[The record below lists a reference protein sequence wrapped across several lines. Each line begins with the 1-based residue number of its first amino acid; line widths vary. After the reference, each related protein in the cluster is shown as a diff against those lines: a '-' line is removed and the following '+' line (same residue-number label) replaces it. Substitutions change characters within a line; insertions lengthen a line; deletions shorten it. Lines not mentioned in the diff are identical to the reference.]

1 MFCDTIRSVTG
12 DGAATEV
19 VETATLVV
27 DTNVV
32 VELEVVD
39 EVAIDVVT
47 GVALVDV
54 AIDVAVVVA
63 LADVAGAAVT
73 PPGSDSDEHAASTA
87 IITIDQPIDRHC
99 LIIALRRSG

>member
-1 MFCDTIRSVTG
+1 MFCDTIRSVIG
-12 DGAATEV
+12 DGAATE

-27 DTNVV
+27 DTDVV

-47 GVALVDV
+47 GVAPVDV

-73 PPGSDSDEHAASTA
+73 PPRSDSDEHAASTA
-87 IITIDQPIDRHC
+87 ITTIDQRIDRHC
-99 LIIALRRSG
+99 LTIAVRHSG

>member
-12 DGAATEV
+12 DGAASAV
-19 VETATLVV
+19 GTAALVV

-39 EVAIDVVT
+39 EVEIDVVT

-54 AIDVAVVVA
+54 AIVVDLVA

-73 PPGSDSDEHAASTA
+73 PPRFDSDEHAASTA
-87 IITIDQPIDRHC
+87 ITTMDQPIDRHC

>member
-19 VETATLVV
+19 ETATLVV
-27 DTNVV
+27 DRDVV

-54 AIDVAVVVA
+54 AIDAAVVVA
-63 LADVAGAAVT
+63 LNDVAGAAVT
-73 PPGSDSDEHAASTA
+73 PPRSDSDEHPASTA
-87 IITIDQPIDRHC
+87 ITTIDQRIDRDC
-99 LIIALRRSG
+99 LTIAVRHSG